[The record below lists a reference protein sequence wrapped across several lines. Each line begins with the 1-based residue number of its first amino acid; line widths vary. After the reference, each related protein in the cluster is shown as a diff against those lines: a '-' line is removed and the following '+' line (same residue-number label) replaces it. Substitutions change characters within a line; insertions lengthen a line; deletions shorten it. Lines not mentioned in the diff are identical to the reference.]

1 MNQDMRKR
9 RQLQQLSAISLE
21 ATRLSSLITQAY
33 TAIELTLPDGYPS
46 GGGEPVSGGDTSNP
60 TLSAVLQHERVCESV
75 EDRDNDEARRVG
87 LAAVDASLAVA
98 VHALRETH
106 AALTQLTARLH
117 QGHAQQRTNMADCE
131 ACGRSV
137 ANTPNDRL
145 RSGYCDACRMAWK
158 RLVDGWTGPGAPDRV
173 QFARTRRG
181 LDTTPEPE
189 VRTSGV
195 EVVDLTVDG
204 TSVRLPADLA
214 VEFHQLE
221 RPTSL
226 DIARLHAAAVKRS
239 HEDA

>member
-1 MNQDMRKR
+1 MNQQIRKR
-9 RQLQQLSAISLE
+9 RQLQQLATISLE
-21 ATRLSSLITQAY
+21 AGRLTSLITEAY

-60 TLSAVLQHERVCESV
+60 TLSAVLQHERVCESI

-87 LAAVDASLAVA
+87 LAAVDASLTAA

-106 AALTQLTARLH
+106 AALSQLTARLH
-117 QGHAQQRTNMADCE
+117 TGRPEQRTNIADCE
-131 ACGRSV
+131 ACGRTV

-145 RSGYCDACRMAWK
+145 RSGYCMACRKAWD
-158 RLVDGWTGPGAPDRV
+158 RAGRPDRV
-173 QFARTRRG
+173 AFERARRG
-181 LDTTPEPE
+181 IDTAPAPE

-204 TSVRLPADLA
+204 VTARLPADLA

-221 RPTSL
+221 QPTSA
-226 DIARLHAAAVKRS
+226 DIARLHAAAIERAS
-239 HEDA
+239 